1 MSTTTK
7 AANLLVLNPYSQG
20 FFVFTKTAAGN
31 LEQQSDTRSPREIL
45 HLAGKIPRPRLA
57 VSIGRAYDRLLSQLL
72 FQETDLCLIPMAWLS
87 HIPLWQVEERVQF
100 AVQLTQAHLNDPIRI
115 FGAKELI
122 P

>member
-31 LEQQSDTRSPREIL
+31 LEQQRETRSPRQIL

-57 VSIGRAYDRLLSQLL
+57 VSIGRAYDSLLSLL
-72 FQETDLCLIPMAWLS
+72 LQQTDLCMIPMAWLS